1 MLGMNFIPN
10 YYAYFSF
17 AWTFAIFVH
26 FGFGKEQEKIQLP
39 NNVPPKIKTIPK

>member
-17 AWTFAIFVH
+17 AWTFAIFVQ
-26 FGFGKEQEKIQLP
+26 FGFVKEQENLQEERDFLLT
-39 NNVPPKIKTIPK
+39 VF